1 VESILKETYTAIV
14 VDDHDIVR
22 AGLAAA
28 IGAVDQIS
36 LSVVATARDGLEA
49 IAAVKEHQPDL
60 MLLDAQMPHAGG
72 LEVLIEARRWSPDT
86 KVVIFT
92 GISAAGKVR
101 TLVDAGVDGLFS
113 KADDNTELF
122 AALPKIVR
130 GHRHI
135 APRFVELLESSR
147 DGTALTSREMQTLN
161 LVVTGRTNREIA
173 DTLGI
178 SVKTVDRHRT
188 NLMQKLGV
196 RSAVELIGYA
206 LREGLIDPNPEL

>member
-1 VESILKETYTAIV
+1 MKPTYTALV

-22 AGLAAA
+22 AGLVAA
-28 IGAVDQIS
+28 
-36 LSVVATARDGLEA
+36 LSTVEEPPLTVVETARDGLEA
-49 IAAVKEHQPDL
+49 IAAVRAHRPDL

-72 LEVLIEARRWSPDT
+72 LEVLIESRRWSPET

-92 GISAAGKVR
+92 GISAVGKVR
-101 TLVDAGVDGLFS
+101 ALINAGVDGLLS
-113 KADDNTELF
+113 KADDNADLF
-122 AALPKIVR
+122 AVLPRILR
-130 GHRHI
+130 GQRYI
-135 APRFVELLESSR
+135 APRFVEMMEAAEDSA
-147 DGTALTSREMQTLN
+147 ALTDREVQILN
-161 LVVTGRTNREIA
+161 LVVAGRMNREIA

-206 LREGLIDPNPEL
+206 LREGLIDISPEL